1 MSINTKE
8 CYIELG
14 TSVNEDN
21 TLENSLMLTAPVEL
35 PSSNEFLVDAGR
47 NADGA
52 MLIEQVGRTQ
62 YTTQIK
68 WARLENKKWWEIN
81 RWFEKHGYVFYMKY
95 FSHTEG
101 RVKIHRFY
109 RGNIEKGAPSSTT
122 EIMQEYIVPTHYSG
136 CGFSIIDIGDD
147 DVIIETEMAVD

>member
-1 MSINTKE
+1 MPINTKK

-14 TSVNEDN
+14 TSVNDDN
-21 TLENSLMLTAPVEL
+21 TFENSLELPVPIEL

-52 MLIEQVGRTQ
+52 MLIEMVGRTQ

-68 WARLENKKWWEIN
+68 WARLENKKWWQIN
-81 RWFEKHGYVFYMKY
+81 RWFETYGYVFYMRY

-101 RVKIHRFY
+101 RIKIHRFY
-109 RGNIEKGAPSSTT
+109 RGNIEKGVPSNTV
-122 EIMQEYIVPTHYSG
+122 EVMNGYAVPTHYSG

-147 DVIIETEMAVD
+147 DVIIETEMAVN